1 MQDQN
6 KHITLI
12 FKHLSGDTNKAEEK
26 QLFDW
31 IEERIENKTIFSEYQ
46 KVWAVSDTSLNPEID
61 AVNLDEEWSKFK
73 NEVGFDDKFLIPK
86 KKTKK
91 NFSVYRVAAAVSA
104 ILLIGVAALYILNPR
119 QEVIYA
125 QNEVLESKLP
135 DGTEV
140 TVNKNSSITYSKKF
154 NKKDRKVELDGD
166 AYFKVEKDKT
176 KPFIIDAESFY
187 VEVLGTEFYV
197 NSTFKERQVVVT
209 EGSVAVYQFKDK
221 RDQVILTAGEEII
234 FDTKQNEI
242 RKIEN
247 YDENYLSWK
256 TKIFNFNNRSLEDI
270 FFDLEAVYNIKFEFK
285 NPELK
290 NCRQSVSFENQSID
304 EILNVLRATFDQIS
318 FSKNKNI
325 VIVNGDTCN
334 SEKNH

>member
-1 MQDQN
+1 MSEQN
-6 KHITLI
+6 KHINLI
-12 FKHLSGDTNKAEEK
+12 FKHLSGDITELEKK

-31 IEERIENKTIFSEYQ
+31 TAENNEHKNIFEDYQ
-46 KVWAVSDTSLNPEID
+46 KVWNMSDTDVHPEID
-61 AVNLDEEWSKFK
+61 KIDVEAEWKIFK
-73 NEVGFDDKFLIPK
+73 DDSGIDDKKIK
-86 KKTKK
+86 KSNKYKK
-91 NFSVYRVAAAVSA
+91 FPILRVAAVAAV
-104 ILLIGVAALYILNPR
+104 ILIGFVAIYFLNPK
-119 QEVIYA
+119 E
-125 QNEVLESKLP
+125 EVLFADNKVVESKLP
-135 DGTEV
+135 DGTEI
-140 TVNKNSSITYSKKF
+140 TVNKNSEIRFSNKF
-154 NKKDRKVELDGD
+154 NKKERKIELQGD
-166 AYFKVEKDKT
+166 AFFKVSKDEN
-176 KPFIIDAESFY
+176 KPFIIDAESFF

-197 NSTFKERQVVVT
+197 NSIFKERKVIVK
-209 EGSVAVYQFKDK
+209 EGTVAVYQFKDK
-221 RDQVILTAGEEII
+221 RDQIIVTAGEEVI

-242 RKIEN
+242 RKVEN

>member
-31 IEERIENKTIFSEYQ
+31 IKERNENKTIFSEYQ

-61 AVNLDEEWSKFK
+61 AINLDEEWNKFK
-73 NEVGFDDKFLIPK
+73 NEVGFDDKLLIPK
-86 KKTKK
+86 QKTKK
-91 NFSVYRVAAAVSA
+91 KFSVYRVAAAVSV

-135 DGTEV
+135 DGTEI

-154 NKKDRKVELDGD
+154 NKKERKVELAGD

-197 NSTFKERQVVVT
+197 NSIFKERQVVVT

-242 RKIEN
+242 RKIES

-256 TKIFNFNNRSLEDI
+256 TKIFHFNNKKLEDI
-270 FFDLEAVYNIKFEFK
+270 FTELEAVYDVKFEFK

-290 NCRQSVSFENQSID
+290 KCRQSVSFADQSID

-318 FSKNKNI
+318 FNRNKNMI
-325 VIVNGDTCN
+325 FIDGDTCN
-334 SEKNH
+334 SL